1 MALLPFL
8 DRPFAIID
16 IETTGTSANGD
27 RITEVAVLYDDGDE
41 LREWSTLLNPGVD
54 IPYHIT
60 KLTGIDNAMVSDAP
74 VFDDVA
80 ADLHNLIN
88 ERVFIAH
95 NAPFDFGF
103 LAQAFERWG
112 VILESPRLCT
122 VRLSRKLFPEEYRH
136 NLDYLSQRF
145 SLKSDTRHRAMA
157 DAQLVWQLLLAM
169 SDRQP
174 IDYIAKQVQQQLKA
188 GKR

>member
-1 MALLPFL
+1 MSLLPFL

-16 IETTGTSANGD
+16 IETTGTSASVD
-27 RITEVAVLYDDGDE
+27 RITEIAVLYDDGDE
-41 LREWSTLLNPGVD
+41 LKEWTTLLNPGVD

-60 KLTGIDNAMVSDAP
+60 QLTGINDAMVQDAP
-74 VFDDVA
+74 VFADVA

-103 LAQAFERWG
+103 LSQAFERWG
-112 VILESPRLCT
+112 VVLESPPLCT
-122 VRLSRKLFPEEYRH
+122 VRLSRKLFPEEFRH

-174 IDYIAKQVQQQLKA
+174 MDYIAKQVNAQLKSK
-188 GKR
+188 KR